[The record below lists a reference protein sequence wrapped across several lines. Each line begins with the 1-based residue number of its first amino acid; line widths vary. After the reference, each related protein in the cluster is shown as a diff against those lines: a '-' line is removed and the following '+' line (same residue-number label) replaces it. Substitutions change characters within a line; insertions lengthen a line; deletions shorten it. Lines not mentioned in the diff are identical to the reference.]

1 MSLTDGAE
9 LVRDAWREIRAHPMR
24 SLLTLSGIVFG
35 SASLVSMASLATG
48 LKQMAYADLER
59 IGFPRSFS
67 IDDDGPGSD
76 ARTAAARRHPGLRL
90 ADLEAL
96 RAVPGVESVH
106 GRNFGGERLV
116 SGPRDRRNVRV
127 DGVDAGFLE
136 LRNLRIT
143 SGRGLSAV
151 EVMQVG
157 RVAVVGSGIVE
168 DLFGAADPIGRT
180 IRIADDNFTVI
191 GVVAPMEIGFIPA
204 DFSFVTRR
212 IYVPYTW
219 LSRYHLGEARVQS
232 IMVTARPDADF
243 ARVMQAGATLV
254 RQRHGGVMDFDVE
267 NEAADVLDDYAMAD
281 GILGGWN
288 GVMFAI
294 AGVTLV
300 VGGIGL
306 FSVLLISVR
315 ERVREIGIRKAL
327 GADDAE
333 IMRLFLAESLTLAVI
348 GSVVGVAG
356 GAGLIVVTK
365 LIGSSFGKD
374 FVIPI
379 SVPGVVIAIGFS
391 LVVGI
396 VFGWYPARRAA
407 RLDPIQ
413 AISGV

>member
-1 MSLTDGAE
+1 MGEALE
-9 LVRDAWREIRAHPMR
+9 LVADAWREIRAHPLR

-35 SASLVSMASLATG
+35 AASLVSMASLATG
-48 LKQMAYADLER
+48 LKEMAYADLR
-59 IGFPRSFS
+59 QIGFPRSYA
-67 IDDDGPGSD
+67 IWDRGPESD
-76 ARTAAARRHPGLRL
+76 AKTAAALQHPGLRI
-90 ADLEAL
+90 ADLEAV
-96 RAVPGVESVH
+96 RALPGVASAH
-106 GRNFGGERLV
+106 GRTFGRQRLV
-116 SGPRDRRNVRV
+116 AGPRDRRMIQV
-127 DGVDAGFLE
+127 DGYDAGFLE

-151 EVMQVG
+151 DVMSVA
-157 RVAVVGSGIVE
+157 RVAVVGEELVG
-168 DLFGAADPIGRT
+168 DLFGSLDPIGRS
-180 IRIADDNFTVI
+180 IRINDVPFTVI

-204 DFSFVTRR
+204 DFSFVSRR
-212 IYVPYTW
+212 IYIPYSYLT
-219 LSRYHLGEARVQS
+219 RYDLGESRLAG
-232 IMVTARPDADF
+232 IMVTAAPDADF
-243 ARVMQAGATLV
+243 ASLMQQGSTLI
-254 RQRHGGVMDFDVE
+254 RQRHGGVQDFEVE
-267 NEAADVLDDYAMAD
+267 NEAADVLDDLAMAD

-294 AGVTLV
+294 AGVTLL

-327 GADDAE
+327 GADDGD

-348 GSVVGVAG
+348 GSVAGVGG
-356 GAGLIVVTK
+356 GAGLIMVTK
-365 LIGSSFGKD
+365 LIGRNFGKD

-379 SVPGVVIAIGFS
+379 SVPGILIAIVFAV
-391 LVVGI
+391 LVGV